1 MCFSRPKIPDPPP
14 PVDVP
19 PVDEPGEVEI
29 GAEAQASRGQ
39 KRKYR
44 GRRALTVGLIT
55 GNKEMMLSGS
65 KELFGS
71 RRSYS

>member
-1 MCFSRPKIPDPPP
+1 MCLSRPKIPDPPP

-29 GAEAQASRGQ
+29 GSEAMASKGQ

-44 GRRALTVGLIT
+44 GRRALTVGLINRDAPT
-55 GNKEMMLSGS
+55 FVQGLKDMRLA
-65 KELFGS
+65 
-71 RRSYS
+71 